1 MDIPL
6 RAIHQ
11 LMRRQPPESVFEI
24 LPGLDA
30 ETKKKLMQA
39 VRKPP
44 KAEKKQPEVEKK
56 QPAAKRGKR
65 NE

>member
-24 LPGLDA
+24 IPGLDA

-39 VRKPP
+39 VRKQP
-44 KAEKKQPEVEKK
+44 KAEKK
-56 QPAAKRGKR
+56 QPAAKRERKK
-65 NE
+65 